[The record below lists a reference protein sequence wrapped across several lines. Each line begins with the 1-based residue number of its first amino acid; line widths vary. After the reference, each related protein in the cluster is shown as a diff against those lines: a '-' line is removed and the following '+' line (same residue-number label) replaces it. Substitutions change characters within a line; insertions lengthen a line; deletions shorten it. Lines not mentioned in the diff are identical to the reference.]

1 MRTPPP
7 ELPGHAIE
15 PSVRPAVPPLV
26 PSPLVPPP
34 LLPGPLLPP
43 FPRQPAR
50 RRRRPL
56 PDAVAVRRVPLP
68 ESAPPYDDHQA
79 HAGHLR
85 LARRPPGEARAPGE
99 ADQPGAPGRPTAAA
113 RRLAQPWTGPPVPA
127 AHAGEWRSQF
137 AQALAETL
145 AGSRAPGQ
153 LAPWTTEQARKRI
166 RQLGPMLQAGQRP
179 RVRRV
184 ITSAPDS
191 GVIEMTVIIGVGER
205 VRALAVRLERTSP
218 RRGQPERA
226 QQWRCTA
233 IEAA

>member
-15 PSVRPAVPPLV
+15 PSARPVVL
-26 PSPLVPPP
+26 
-34 LLPGPLLPP
+34 PLLPP

-56 PDAVAVRRVPLP
+56 PDAVAVRRIPLP

-79 HAGHLR
+79 DESWPTAAGTPQAPR
-85 LARRPPGEARAPGE
+85 EASEMNSPERQRVPARRPARSPT
-99 ADQPGAPGRPTAAA
+99 GRGGG
-113 RRLAQPWTGPPVPA
+113 RPVPA
-127 AHAGEWRSQF
+127 TDAAEWRSQF

-145 AGSRAPGQ
+145 AGSRAPRQ
-153 LAPWTTEQARKRI
+153 LTPWTTERARQRI
-166 RQLGPMLQAGQRP
+166 SQLGPMFQADQRP

-184 ITSAPDS
+184 IASAPDS
-191 GVIEMTVIIGVGER
+191 GVVEMTVIIGVGQR
-205 VRALAVRLERTSP
+205 VHALAVRLERTEPS
-218 RRGQPERA
+218 RRHPDRA